1 MTCSIQ
7 CVLEVYFYEAI
18 SKCKVQHTKKTN
30 LNWVA
35 GASYKSGK
43 IGFHHIASP
52 EALSKPLQCS

>member
-18 SKCKVQHTKKTN
+18 SKCKVEHTKKTN

-35 GASYKSGK
+35 GASYK
-43 IGFHHIASP
+43 FVDW
-52 EALSKPLQCS
+52 